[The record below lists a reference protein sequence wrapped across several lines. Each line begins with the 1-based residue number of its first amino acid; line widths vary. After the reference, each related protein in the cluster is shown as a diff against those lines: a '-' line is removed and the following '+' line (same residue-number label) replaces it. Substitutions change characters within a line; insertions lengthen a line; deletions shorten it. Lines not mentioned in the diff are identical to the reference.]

1 MGGKFVPIGV
11 TDVSRLGRETFELLD
26 NIVSL
31 SHEKIIIL
39 TTSFIGESCARV
51 RSSQS
56 ILHHQ
61 EQPPSG

>member
-1 MGGKFVPIGV
+1 MGGKFAPIGV
-11 TDVSRLGRETFELLD
+11 TDVSRLGGEMFELLD

-31 SHEKIIIL
+31 SHEKIIIS
-39 TTSFIGESCARV
+39 TTSFVRGSCARV

-61 EQPPSG
+61 E